1 MKAIPWLLL
10 LLAVGGCTQKY
21 VAPYHLPATGY
32 LVVEGFINLGNGPT
46 NFTLSRASSLDSSVI
61 IPQTGAQVIVETQAG
76 GSFPLTELGKGNYS
90 YSQIPVDLTQQYR
103 LRITTPHGNE
113 YLSDFALAKLTAPI
127 DSVSWK
133 LGSGGVNIYVSSHDP
148 QNNTGYYQWKYE
160 ETWKYTSAYQSV
172 YEYKNGIIA
181 SRPDSDDIYTC
192 WKSVISTDISI
203 GTSGALNADVIY
215 EFPLTQV
222 PFSTNKLVIKYS
234 ILVKQYALTEDWYN
248 WLEKVQKNTERLG
261 SIFDAQPSE
270 IAGNLHCIS
279 NPDEQVIGFIGCT
292 SETEKRIFISRDQ
305 LPGSQVIYTGYES
318 CTLEMLEFS
327 LAETFGNGSNIP
339 VDISGR
345 FNTIKYASAFCV
357 DCRQMGG
364 TVIEPPFW
372 Q

>member
-10 LLAVGGCTQKY
+10 LFAVGGCTQKY
-21 VAPYHLPATGY
+21 VSPYHLPATAN
-32 LVVEGFINLGNGPT
+32 LVVEGFVNVGNGPT
-46 NFTLSRASSLDSSVI
+46 NFTLSRASSLDSPVI
-61 IPQTGAQVIVETQAG
+61 IPQTGAQVIVETQGG
-76 GSFPLTELGKGNYS
+76 GSFPLTELGNGNYS
-90 YSQIPVDLTQQYR
+90 FSQIPVDLTQQYR
-103 LRITTPHGNE
+103 LRITTPDGKE
-113 YLSDFALAKLTAPI
+113 YLSDFAMAKLTPPV

-133 LGSGGVNIYVSSHDP
+133 LATDGINIYVSSHDP
-148 QNNTGYYQWKYE
+148 QNNTRYYQWKYE
-160 ETWKYTSAYQSV
+160 ETWKYTSAYPSG
-172 YEYKNGIIA
+172 YEYKNGAIV
-181 SRPDSDDIYTC
+181 SRPDSDDIFTC

-203 GTSGALNADVIY
+203 ATSAALNADIIY

-222 PFSTNKLVIKYS
+222 LFSSNKLVMKYS

-248 WLEKVQKNTERLG
+248 WIEKLQKNTERLG

-279 NPDEQVIGFIGCT
+279 NPDEQVIGFVGCT
-292 SETEKRIFISRDQ
+292 SETEERIFISRDQ
-305 LPGSQVIYTGYES
+305 LPGSQVIYSGYES
-318 CTLEMLEFS
+318 CTLDTLMFT

-339 VDISGR
+339 VDISGSI
-345 FNTIKYASAFCV
+345 NTIKYSSAFCV